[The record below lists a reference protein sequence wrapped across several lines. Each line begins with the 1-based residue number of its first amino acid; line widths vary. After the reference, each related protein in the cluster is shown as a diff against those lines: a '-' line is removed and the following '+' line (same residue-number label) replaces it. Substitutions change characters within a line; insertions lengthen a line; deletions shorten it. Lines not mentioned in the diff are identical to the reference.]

1 MNVPLETEVFPVI
14 AAPPAAVS
22 NPPTLKIPESDAFPI
37 VREPM
42 YAEAVLIVVV
52 EIPVVVSS
60 PPSVSDPIN
69 ALDTLIVEIT
79 PYDAL
84 NVFKFNVEVVTELA
98 LITFVL
104 IEFVTI
110 SFIIKNPN
118 EGPIVNELTVSD
130 EKKPSWELIVVV
142 DRPPAAVIKPPTFN
156 IPEIDSEE
164 TVRVAI

>member
-1 MNVPLETEVFPVI
+1 MVN
-14 AAPPAAVS
+14 AAPLTVSPPPAVS

-42 YAEAVLIVVV
+42 YAAAVLIVVV

-84 NVFKFNVEVVTELA
+84 NVFKFNVEVVRELA

-118 EGPIVNELTVSD
+118 EGPIVKELTVRD
-130 EKKPSWELIVVV
+130 EKKPNCELIVVV
-142 DRPPAAVIKPPTFN
+142 DIPPAAVINPPTFN
-156 IPEIDSEE
+156 ISEIDSEA